1 MRDPRTL
8 ESLILALGAKDYVG
22 RKAEGI
28 AVPLRGDGVALVR
41 RRQAAAKALGV
52 LKDVRAIRPLI
63 CALHDDLRVCA
74 GAVEALA
81 QFDFEQVEQPINHAL
96 QHGNKYIQEHVAKV
110 LAVLGDTRATESLIR
125 LLEAEDN
132 AVRTAAAEALGNL
145 EDVRGIDPLIRALE
159 DDDRTV
165 REKAAEGLGK
175 LADMRA
181 VDPLIRS
188 LEDQRSVYGV
198 GKAAEALGI
207 LGDKRAVEPL
217 IKSLDRGGFGVGKAV
232 LALGQLADSRAVDPL
247 VARARYGSRV
257 AAEALR
263 NFDFRDA
270 GLPLVEA
277 LNDSDTQVRA
287 NAAKSLG
294 ILRHPQAATPL
305 IQALGDR
312 LRQVR
317 ETAAH
322 ALGELG
328 DASSIERL
336 RDVATN
342 DRSKAVKQAAKQ
354 ALERCEAKLSSGG

>member
-8 ESLILALGAKDYVG
+8 ESLILTLEAKDYVG
-22 RKAEGI
+22 REAGGI
-28 AVPLRGDGVALVR
+28 AVPLRGEGVAVVR

-63 CALHDDLRVCA
+63 CALHDDYRVCA

-81 QFDFEQVEQPINHAL
+81 QFDFEQVEQPTNHAL
-96 QHGNKYIQEHVAKV
+96 QHGNKYIQEGVAKV
-110 LAVLGDTRATESLIR
+110 LAMLGDTRGTESLAK

-145 EDVRGIDPLIRALE
+145 ADVRALDPLIRALE
-159 DDDRTV
+159 DEDRTV
-165 REKAAEGLGK
+165 REKAAEALGK
-175 LADMRA
+175 LGDTRA

-188 LEDQRSVYGV
+188 LEDQRSVYGA
-198 GKAAEALGI
+198 GKAAEALGK

-217 IKSLDRGGFGVGKAV
+217 IKSLDRGGLGVGKAV

-247 VARARYGSRV
+247 VARARYGSSV
-257 AAEALR
+257 AAQALR

-294 ILRHPQAATPL
+294 ILGHPQAVTPL

-342 DRSKAVKQAAKQ
+342 DRSKVVKQAAKQ